1 MSAAESCHSGI
12 LNFARVEE
20 PSSLHSEGSFEATW
34 DWPQEA
40 FEVSQEAETERRH
53 LEDMGQASC
62 SSAELPEVAPEAF
75 GSVEVCKFLYPE
87 SVVGKSCWHSL
98 CLDSTAYGL
107 MKRIDSS

>member
-1 MSAAESCHSGI
+1 VSAADSCHSGI
-12 LNFARVEE
+12 LDFARVEE

-40 FEVSQEAETERRH
+40 ETERRH

-62 SSAELPEVAPEAF
+62 SSVELPEAAPEAF

-87 SVVGKSCWHSL
+87 SVLGKSCRHGL

>member
-1 MSAAESCHSGI
+1 
-12 LNFARVEE
+12 LDFARVEE

-40 FEVSQEAETERRH
+40 FEVSQEAETEQRH

-62 SSAELPEVAPEAF
+62 SSVELPEAAPEAF

-87 SVVGKSCWHSL
+87 SVLGKSCW
-98 CLDSTAYGL
+98 TASAL
-107 MKRIDSS
+107 IAQHMDL